1 MSSPP
6 RYTSNAGRAFS
17 DWSGMRKEKDE
28 RRGKSKDRSEKRGR
42 VEEERE
48 EGVREQLLY
57 HNKRR

>member
-1 MSSPP
+1 
-6 RYTSNAGRAFS
+6 
-17 DWSGMRKEKDE
+17 MRKEKDE